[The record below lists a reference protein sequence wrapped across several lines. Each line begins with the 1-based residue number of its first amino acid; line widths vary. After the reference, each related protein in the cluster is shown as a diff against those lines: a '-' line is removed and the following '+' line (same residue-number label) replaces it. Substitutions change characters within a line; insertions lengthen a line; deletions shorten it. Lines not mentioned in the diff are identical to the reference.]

1 MKHKLST
8 HRHRSPWDSTVLA
21 EAPTWWNVQT
31 RDGALLYSSLCKS
44 RARLYQKIANR
55 LDWTDGRIADFIREA
70 FRVR

>member
-1 MKHKLST
+1 MKE
-8 HRHRSPWDSTVLA
+8 RSNQMDQAVLV
-21 EAPTWWNVQT
+21 EMPTWWNVQT
-31 RDGALLYSSLCKS
+31 RDGSLLYSTASKW